1 MRPECAVPDTRQ
13 VFSGDGSE
21 LGARGRLALA
31 AGSRGCGEVADVGR
45 WWASGAAPAWT
56 ELPARAPEEEGR
68 MGLAPG
74 SSRGLA
80 WGLARGVALHRAA
93 VSGPGMLLRR
103 QENPAVLPCASARCG
118 ATGDRRAPGAKSCL
132 RVSHPGFFTNFRGI
146 QASHKLPPGH
156 PQTDVHASPPVT
168 PSGCCRPWQ
177 PVPAP
182 SLPLPS

>member
-1 MRPECAVPDTRQ
+1 MSWVPAGGWPWQQEVVGVARSRAWAGGGRRELLLRGQTCL
-13 VFSGDGSE
+13 SGLQRAGWDWP
-21 LGARGRLALA
+21 RGV
-31 AGSRGCGEVADVGR
+31 AG
-45 WWASGAAPAWT
+45 
-56 ELPARAPEEEGR
+56 
-68 MGLAPG
+68 
-74 SSRGLA
+74 GLA

-103 QENPAVLPCASARCG
+103 QENPAVLPCPSARCG

-132 RVSHPGFFTNFRGI
+132 RVSHPGFFINFRGI